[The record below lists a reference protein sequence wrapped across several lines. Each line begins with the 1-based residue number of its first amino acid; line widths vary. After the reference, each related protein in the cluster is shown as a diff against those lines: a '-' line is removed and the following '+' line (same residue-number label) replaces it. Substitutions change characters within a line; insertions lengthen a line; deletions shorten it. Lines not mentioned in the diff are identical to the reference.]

1 MAFTPFTLASGTV
14 VWLDPKGQLKATLLG
29 TRTVTINDFDSKQ
42 AIAEVLLNVH
52 PANFSANRTNL
63 AYSTGDHVI
72 EYGPA
77 AIPLDRGSASPSAS
91 PSASTSPSASAS
103 AS

>member
-1 MAFTPFTLASGTV
+1 MAYTPFTLASGTT
-14 VWLDPKGQLKATLLG
+14 VWLDNKGQLKAVLLG
-29 TRTVTINDFDSKQ
+29 TRTVTISDFDSKQ
-42 AIAEVLLNVH
+42 AIAEVLLNVN
-52 PANFSANRTNL
+52 PANFALNRTNL

-77 AIPLDRGSASPSAS
+77 AVPIDRGSVSPSAS
-91 PSASTSPSASAS
+91 PSASTSPSSSAS